1 MPRYAR
7 LSGSFL
13 FYHIINR
20 GIERKEIFKSKWD
33 YSRFLENLEKYRKKF
48 DWIIYTYCLLPNHFH
63 LQIRIRKDPLAKILH
78 SLQLAYSV
86 YFNKKYHRVGPL
98 FQGRF
103 KSIIVQK
110 GEYFFHLSKY
120 IHLNPVKIRLVDH
133 PLGYPYSS
141 YPEYC
146 QGPKHQYRI
155 IDKRAMKRIMGKPT
169 KKNIKNYRQFVEE
182 ADELNYQP
190 EKAIRGIFGS
200 PRFISRIETKLG

>member
-7 LSGSFL
+7 LSGFFL

-20 GIERKEIFKSKWD
+20 GIERREIFKSKWD

-48 DWIIYTYCLLPNHFH
+48 DWIIYAYCLIPNHFH

-86 YFNKKYHRVGPL
+86 YFNKKYQRVGPL

-110 GEYFFHLSKY
+110 GEYFLLTNFSTLTSG
-120 IHLNPVKIRLVDH
+120 PF
-133 PLGYPYSS
+133 
-141 YPEYC
+141 C
-146 QGPKHQYRI
+146 QP
-155 IDKRAMKRIMGKPT
+155 
-169 KKNIKNYRQFVEE
+169 
-182 ADELNYQP
+182 
-190 EKAIRGIFGS
+190 
-200 PRFISRIETKLG
+200 